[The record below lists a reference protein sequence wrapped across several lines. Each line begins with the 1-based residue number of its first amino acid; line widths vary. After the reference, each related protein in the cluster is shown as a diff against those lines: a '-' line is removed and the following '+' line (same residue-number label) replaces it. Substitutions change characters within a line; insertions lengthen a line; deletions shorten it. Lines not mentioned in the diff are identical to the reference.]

1 MNTDR
6 LILRW
11 LTTQLSKYLGVPAG
25 TIDPMVALADMG
37 VDSMIAISFIDDV
50 EERFDINVDLSM
62 VVYDYPTLSTI
73 ADLIE
78 MAIAGEQQLQAA

>member
-1 MNTDR
+1 MNADR

-11 LTTQLSKYLGVPAG
+11 LTTRLASYLGVSAS

-37 VDSMIAISFIDDV
+37 VDSMIAISFVDDV
-50 EERFDINVDLSM
+50 EERFDIDVDLAM
-62 VVYDYPTLSTI
+62 VVFDYPTLSTI

-78 MAIAGEQQLQAA
+78 MAIAGEQKQAA